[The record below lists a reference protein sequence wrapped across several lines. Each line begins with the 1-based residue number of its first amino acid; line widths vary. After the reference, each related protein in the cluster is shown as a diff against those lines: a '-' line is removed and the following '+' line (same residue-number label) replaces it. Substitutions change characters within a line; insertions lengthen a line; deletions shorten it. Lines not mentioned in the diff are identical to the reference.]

1 MSEEDSEY
9 NLDNR
14 LKSEF
19 DLGLDDLKII
29 QDASLNDEAF
39 KQDENQASFT
49 SKSEKEK
56 KVIDKVRNVT
66 KILSTVSNE
75 MSDILK
81 ILHATDQQ
89 LKQGKV
95 QVYSDTFKDIV
106 NMLP

>member
-1 MSEEDSEY
+1 MSKEDSEY
-9 NLDNR
+9 NLENR

-29 QDASLNDEAF
+29 QNASLNDEAF
-39 KQDENQASFT
+39 KEDENQVRFT

-89 LKQGKV
+89 LKQGRV
-95 QVYSDTFKDIV
+95 QACSDTLKDIV